1 MGVCESAERGGGVN
15 GGGASWVDR
24 MQGECGFKGNGGSAL
39 LARGMV
45 RGEIGA

>member
-1 MGVCESAERGGGVN
+1 MGVCGSAERGGRVN

-24 MQGECGFKGNGGSAL
+24 MLAECGFKGNGGSAL
-39 LARGMV
+39 LEREMV